1 MKYRQILRIA
11 GVAALAAWTPYAAA
25 DNLPDPTR
33 PAGMSRAAARES
45 GGGALQTTIVS
56 PGRSLAVINGR
67 TMSVGDKIG
76 DATIVE
82 IRPYEVVL
90 RSRTGTKVMRM
101 VPPLARSLTQAASET
116 PTEQ

>member
-1 MKYRQILRIA
+1 MKYIQFLRIA
-11 GVAALAAWTPYAAA
+11 GIAVVVAWTQHAGA

-33 PAGMSRAAARES
+33 PAGMSAAAVRQS
-45 GGGALQTTIVS
+45 GGAALQTTIVS

-67 TMSVGDKIG
+67 TVSVGDRIG

-90 RSRTGTKVMRM
+90 RSRTGIKVMRM
-101 VPPLARSLTQAASET
+101 VPPLVRSLTQAASET
-116 PTEQ
+116 PIEQ